1 MKKLLLSTSLII
13 IPSADILLS
22 ACIFL
27 FSYYF
32 AEFLTSLQ
40 PLAGECAAP
49 QLFKAGSQWV
59 FPSRPAM
66 SKPNGNPLD
75 SSGDFYHHSVLRAAN
90 EAKKCQKIP
99 SFIFYLLYTAVY
111 EKQV

>member
-1 MKKLLLSTSLII
+1 M
-13 IPSADILLS
+13 
-22 ACIFL
+22 
-27 FSYYF
+27 
-32 AEFLTSLQ
+32 
-40 PLAGECAAP
+40 AGECAAP

-99 SFIFYLLYTAVY
+99 SFIFYLLYTTVY